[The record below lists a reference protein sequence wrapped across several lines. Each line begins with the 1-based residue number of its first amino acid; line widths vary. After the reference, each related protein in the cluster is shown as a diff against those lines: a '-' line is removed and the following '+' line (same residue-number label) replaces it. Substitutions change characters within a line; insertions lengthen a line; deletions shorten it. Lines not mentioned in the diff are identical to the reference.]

1 MSNIFYSEVDPAVQL
16 ELNARGNA
24 GKNRTTADINFMVG
38 KIANVQL
45 TAYKSGS
52 ANPNDVISGLGTLG
66 GQTVRTGRYLPS
78 GENGFLMN
86 STYTVTTLNLDQPI
100 VTTSSIS
107 VDDNSRRIGP
117 IITGVIV
124 DIGDHSMGLL
134 NKATVNITI
143 PNPTRDLD
151 QVESIWFYPGRYVKI
166 DIVHPNSAIITGAD
180 TNLIST
186 SSLFGSLPENIINEK
201 LTKMYPSLGTN
212 LSEFKRKIRKL
223 NEFSFQGLI
232 TSFDFSYNEDA
243 SVSATISLTGTSNTY
258 TDVTMLMNPKIDK
271 DKQTTTLGYNTVAT
285 KSIDELKALQTEGYD
300 TGSTEFY

>member
-52 ANPNDVISGLGTLG
+52 ADPGTEVGFLG
-66 GQTVRTGRYLPS
+66 GSDVTVGRYLPS

-86 STYTVTTLNLDQPI
+86 SKYTVTTLNLDQPI
-100 VTTSSIS
+100 VTSSTSS

-117 IITGVIV
+117 IITGVSV

-151 QVESIWFYPGRYVKI
+151 QVESCGGR
-166 DIVHPNSAIITGAD
+166 
-180 TNLIST
+180 
-186 SSLFGSLPENIINEK
+186 
-201 LTKMYPSLGTN
+201 
-212 LSEFKRKIRKL
+212 
-223 NEFSFQGLI
+223 
-232 TSFDFSYNEDA
+232 
-243 SVSATISLTGTSNTY
+243 
-258 TDVTMLMNPKIDK
+258 
-271 DKQTTTLGYNTVAT
+271 
-285 KSIDELKALQTEGYD
+285 
-300 TGSTEFY
+300 